1 MAMGNRMKRVGL
13 AAVTL
18 ATALMLASPVLAAS
32 NVTVL
37 GSTTCSTSVIVTVR
51 NSGFLLSAATVS
63 ASAVVNGALTTRTT
77 TVLLGPGQTTSVGL
91 KFGGFVGAVL
101 SVGVY
106 DDNVPF

>member
-18 ATALMLASPVLAAS
+18 ATALMFASPVLAAS

-37 GSTTCSTSVIVTVR
+37 GSTSCGSSVTVTVR
-51 NSGFLLSAATVS
+51 NSGFLLSLATVS
-63 ASAVVNGALTTRTT
+63 ASAVVNGSLTTRSSS
-77 TVLLGPGQTTSVGL
+77 VLLSPGQTASVGL
-91 KFGGFVGAVL
+91 KFGGIVGAVL
-101 SVGVY
+101 QVGVY